1 MAKPTVHS
9 GKARRASSHKTNNR
23 DSRSGAFTGNV
34 ASAALGGGKIKSK
47 PSNPRY
53 QKTQNAKTSSG
64 KVPTKKLKLADTQQ
78 STGLNAHEKAMSPD
92 AIQRAISKR
101 ISPKKAVAKS
111 TTVKDLR
118 NYLKNKG

>member
-1 MAKPTVHS
+1 MAKPKVHS
-9 GKARRASSHKTNNR
+9 GKQRKASSHKTNNR
-23 DSRSGAFTGNV
+23 DSKSGAFTGNV
-34 ASAALGGGKIKSK
+34 ATAAFGGGKIKSK

-53 QKTQNAKTSSG
+53 QKTQNAKTTSG
-64 KVPTKKLKLADTQQ
+64 KVATKKLKLADTQQ
-78 STGLNAHEKAMSPD
+78 STSLNAHEKAMSPD

-101 ISPKKAVAKS
+101 ISPKKQAAPS